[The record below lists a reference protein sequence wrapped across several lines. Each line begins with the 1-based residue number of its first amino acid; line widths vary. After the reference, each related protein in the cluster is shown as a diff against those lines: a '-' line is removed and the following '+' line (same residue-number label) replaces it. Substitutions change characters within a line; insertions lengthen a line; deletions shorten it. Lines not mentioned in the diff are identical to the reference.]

1 VNGWLLAALI
11 LLVGGLPPGLYLG
24 SRGDAVD
31 RLVGLQLTSATAVGF
46 LMVFAYAYDRSSYLI
61 LPLVLALL
69 SLAGTLVFTRLLG
82 RSDR

>member
-1 VNGWLLAALI
+1 M
-11 LLVGGLPPGLYLG
+11 
-24 SRGDAVD
+24 
-31 RLVGLQLTSATAVGF
+31 
-46 LMVFAYAYDRSSYLI
+46 MVFAYAYDRSSYLI